1 MAFVGNDVRCLQQQ
15 QLPLSNDFGRGRR
28 HSQAPEAAEYH
39 RAVAHLRGVRK
50 RDCDTILQRWPTDE
64 KQRTSQLAQRWTQE
78 AARRLDEL
86 ALTDRTQR
94 LAEVEKERYSKKLG
108 RQT

>member
-28 HSQAPEAAEYH
+28 HGQA
-39 RAVAHLRGVRK
+39 
-50 RDCDTILQRWPTDE
+50 QRWPTDE
-64 KQRTSQLAQRWTQE
+64 KQRTSQLAQRWTEE

-94 LAEVEKERYSKKLG
+94 LAKVEKERYSKKLG